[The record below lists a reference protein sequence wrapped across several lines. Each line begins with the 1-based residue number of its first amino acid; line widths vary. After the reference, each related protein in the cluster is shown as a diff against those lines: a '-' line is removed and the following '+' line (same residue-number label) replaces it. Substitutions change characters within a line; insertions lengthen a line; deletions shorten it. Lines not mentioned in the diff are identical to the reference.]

1 MANQLN
7 VEFRDEKKIITHPN
21 GTVSEYPKAVL
32 ENHKQHLL
40 ERKQML
46 EDQISGINK
55 DLGDIEIA
63 KVDERRTKMIT
74 EAYRNCKSIIATLE
88 TLKREA
94 A

>member
-1 MANQLN
+1 MANVQLN

-46 EDQISGINK
+46 DDQI
-55 DLGDIEIA
+55 D
-63 KVDERRTKMIT
+63 R
-74 EAYRNCKSIIATLE
+74 KSVV
-88 TLKREA
+88 
-94 A
+94 

>member
-46 EDQISGINK
+46 DDQIAGIDK
-55 DLGDIEIA
+55 DLGDIETA
-63 KVDERRTKMIT
+63 KV
-74 EAYRNCKSIIATLE
+74 
-88 TLKREA
+88 EA
-94 A
+94 AKVKPAGEENLG